1 MGKGMALE
9 EPQWAVPGGPMQPG
23 EGRRVDDGMPHVG
36 SCFPSRSRD
45 HRAMARVF
53 QRVAPGRA
61 GRVALAGLA
70 LLAGLQAA
78 AAAEASGLDWFF
90 ASVFGDRHAQRR
102 ATPGQIHGRVS
113 AGFRAR
119 SLTVRLHSA
128 QPRTVAAQVPT
139 RPGRVSIYADSTLRP
154 GDAVMMADGIHVF
167 AGSNAWPY
175 TNDDFVGLSAARHM
189 DRATAKVL
197 AAIDRLPRG

>member
-1 MGKGMALE
+1 M
-9 EPQWAVPGGPMQPG
+9 
-23 EGRRVDDGMPHVG
+23 
-36 SCFPSRSRD
+36 
-45 HRAMARVF
+45 
-53 QRVAPGRA
+53 
-61 GRVALAGLA
+61 
-70 LLAGLQAA
+70 
-78 AAAEASGLDWFF
+78 
-90 ASVFGDRHAQRR
+90 
-102 ATPGQIHGRVS
+102 
-113 AGFRAR
+113 
-119 SLTVRLHSA
+119 TVRLHSA

-175 TNDDFVGLSAARHM
+175 TNDDFVSLSAARHM

>member
-1 MGKGMALE
+1 
-9 EPQWAVPGGPMQPG
+9 
-23 EGRRVDDGMPHVG
+23 
-36 SCFPSRSRD
+36 
-45 HRAMARVF
+45 MARVF
-53 QRVAPGRA
+53 QRVASGRA

-78 AAAEASGLDWFF
+78 AAADAGGLDWFF

-113 AGFRAR
+113 ARFRAR

-128 QPRTVAAQVPT
+128 QPRTVAAQVTT

-175 TNDDFVGLSAARHM
+175 TNDDFVSLSAARHM